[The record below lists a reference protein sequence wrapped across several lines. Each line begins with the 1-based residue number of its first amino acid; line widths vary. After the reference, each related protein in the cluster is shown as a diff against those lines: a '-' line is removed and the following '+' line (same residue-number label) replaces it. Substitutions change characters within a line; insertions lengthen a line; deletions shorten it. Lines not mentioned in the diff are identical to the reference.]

1 MQVII
6 DKIQEKTELNKD
18 YWDFKDKKGI
28 DSYALSEI
36 MKYPAMMV
44 SDMQKELINIIASTT
59 EVNTMLDPFCG
70 SGTTLI
76 ESLKYDIQP
85 YGIDIN
91 PLAYLLVTVKSTKY
105 SITTL
110 KRVITDI
117 EKKLEGNFDFEVH
130 NFDGIDKW
138 FREDIKI
145 GLSRIRSLIV
155 SVESI
160 RIRRFLWVIFSDTVR
175 DSCNSRLSTYKLYIR
190 TPTQIKNLP
199 GDVEKQFIRK
209 AYAAVDEFQRFYSD
223 NKSQKKVRVLYG
235 NVLDLLKDKRRF
247 KDGCID
253 LICTSPPYGDNDT
266 TITYGQFSV
275 LQLRWINIF
284 DIDQEI
290 DSSITDTQRA
300 IDRMSMGGELY
311 SLQSIEAS
319 NLFEKSALAYN
330 FHEFLIKEKRIDKA
344 RKVSSFL
351 VDYAQ
356 YFEQSVRVLRS
367 GGYQVITLGNR
378 TVNDKVLPFDQ
389 ITLELAEYYGM
400 EYVWS
405 FKRNIRNKRRPKTVN
420 KNNIQ
425 TINQETI
432 IILKKE

>member
-110 KRVITDI
+110 KRLIADI
-117 EKKLEGNFDFEVH
+117 EKKLEDDFDFEVH

-155 SVESI
+155 SVESV
-160 RIRRFLWVIFSDTVR
+160 RLRRFLWVILSDTVR

-199 GDVEKQFIRK
+199 GDVENQFIRK
-209 AYAAVDEFQRFYSD
+209 AYAAIDEFQRFYSD
-223 NKSQKKVRVLYG
+223 NKSQKKVKVLYG
-235 NVLDLLKDKRRF
+235 NVLDLLRDKRRF

-275 LQLRWINIF
+275 LQLRWIDIL
-284 DIDQEI
+284 DIDKSI
-290 DSSITDTQRA
+290 DRSIIDTQCA
-300 IDRMSMGGELY
+300 IDRISMGGTLY
-311 SLQSIEAS
+311 TLDQIETS
-319 NLFEKSALAYN
+319 GLFEKTLSAQS
-330 FHEFLIKEKRIDKA
+330 FHEFLIMKERVDKA

-351 VDYAQ
+351 VDYDQ
-356 YFEQSVRVLRS
+356 YFEQSARVLRS

-378 TVNDKVLPFDQ
+378 TVHDKVLPFDK
-389 ITLELAEYYGM
+389 ITLELANYYGL
-400 EYVWS
+400 ESVWS
-405 FKRNIRNKRRPKTVN
+405 FKRNIKNKRRPKTVN
-420 KNNIQ
+420 SKNTQ

-432 IILKKE
+432 IILRKN